1 MFVVVDP
8 WQTTAVTPRERVEV
22 EVVRDKVLD
31 EQLADSKEVA
41 DRLVKRD
48 CQECML
54 NAWQQRS
61 TSIVGYTL
69 LRDVRNVHP

>member
-1 MFVVVDP
+1 MFVVVNP

-22 EVVRDKVLD
+22 EVVKDKVLH

-48 CQECML
+48 CQSVC
-54 NAWQQRS
+54 
-61 TSIVGYTL
+61 
-69 LRDVRNVHP
+69 